1 MNEYLEKAIELA
13 SDVFGVPEE
22 QLNEDSTWVDDLHLD
37 VLHSLQDRSFVD
49 YKRRLE
55 DEFEIDIPNIKFGKT
70 RNMKEIAAFI
80 EELCEE

>member
-1 MNEYLEKAIELA
+1 MNEYLEKVIELA
-13 SDVFGVPEE
+13 SDVFGVPKE
-22 QLNEDSTWVDDLHLD
+22 QLNEDATWVDDLHLD